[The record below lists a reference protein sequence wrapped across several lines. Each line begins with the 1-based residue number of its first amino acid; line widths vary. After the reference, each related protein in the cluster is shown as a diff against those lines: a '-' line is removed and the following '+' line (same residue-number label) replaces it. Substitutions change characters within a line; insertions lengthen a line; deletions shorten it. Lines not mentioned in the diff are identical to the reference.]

1 MEKIFALRQRL
12 KQFFGK
18 YDIYLLPILKF
29 LVMFVVLFLINENL
43 GYMDFLT
50 RLPVMLILALICCLL
65 PWSVMSFVVAAFT
78 LLHLTALSWE
88 ASGIFVVFLFL
99 AALMQ
104 YLFLP
109 GFSIV
114 IVLIPAA
121 YYLHIPYV
129 VPMILGLVGGAMSFI
144 PAGMGVF
151 AYYFLNCVQ
160 RNAGFLADSSSQG
173 DMLETIAQHL
183 TQLLSGLRDNSLMLL
198 SIVAFCVVTALI
210 QGIRRLSSDYAPYV
224 AILIG
229 AVANVLIFM
238 LGGFTLNISVPYMDM
253 ALGTVF
259 AVLIALIAQFWLM
272 AVDYSRTEYLQYED
286 DNYIYYVKAVPKIAV
301 TRQEIKVQEINARI
315 QDDEDEDIRETLNI
329 LNSLEDEDK

>member
-1 MEKIFALRQRL
+1 
-12 KQFFGK
+12 
-18 YDIYLLPILKF
+18 
-29 LVMFVVLFLINENL
+29 
-43 GYMDFLT
+43 MDFLT

-160 RNAGFLADSSSQG
+160 RNAGFLADSSFQG

-259 AVLIALIAQFWLM
+259 AVLIALIAQFWLV

-286 DNYIYYVKAVPKIAV
+286 DDYIYYVKAVPKIAV
-301 TRQEIKVQEINARI
+301 TRQEIKVKEINARI